1 MDVRGPFDL
10 ESNELLVWEIEKL
23 QGLRF
28 SHRGD
33 IFFHHPALKLPVRGE
48 NTDCVSVPSGAK
60 ELEVDADEEPTAAK
74 EQRLIHQPVEG
85 VTFDAQLR
93 TKIAYKIAYNGERAN
108 GHGKKVDD
116 EQCPSR
122 ESQLFGVAD
131 PVSEGSIA
139 SGEFQQ
145 LGEGEG
151 DGDEHERLAD
161 RFSLL
166 REILEQITQES
177 GVALVALEVRPQPP
191 VPRCS
196 YLMIEHEKSRCYL
209 LARFKLQNGDQRYLL
224 EIDTS
229 DNRKTMSTRIMGF
242 KAGVKAG
249 KCIDRILRETVKS
262 SLRWPGTMAK
272 YCEPLHS
279 VHHPKESSSGANH
292 ARVFDWKQRI
302 RAALG

>member
-48 NTDCVSVPSGAK
+48 NTGCVSVPSGAK

-85 VTFDAQLR
+85 VTFDAQLH
-93 TKIAYKIAYNGERAN
+93 TKIAQRERAS

-131 PVSEGSIA
+131 PVSEGKRQRQENSNNWVRERVMGTSMNGLQIA
-139 SGEFQQ
+139 S
-145 LGEGEG
+145 
-151 DGDEHERLAD
+151 
-161 RFSLL
+161 
-166 REILEQITQES
+166 
-177 GVALVALEVRPQPP
+177 
-191 VPRCS
+191 RCS
-196 YLMIEHEKSRCYL
+196 ERFLNKSP
-209 LARFKLQNGDQRYLL
+209 KSL
-224 EIDTS
+224 E
-229 DNRKTMSTRIMGF
+229 
-242 KAGVKAG
+242 
-249 KCIDRILRETVKS
+249 
-262 SLRWPGTMAK
+262 LRW
-272 YCEPLHS
+272 
-279 VHHPKESSSGANH
+279 
-292 ARVFDWKQRI
+292 
-302 RAALG
+302 

>member
-1 MDVRGPFDL
+1 MARRSTT
-10 ESNELLVWEIEKL
+10 SN
-23 QGLRF
+23 
-28 SHRGD
+28 
-33 IFFHHPALKLPVRGE
+33 A
-48 NTDCVSVPSGAK
+48 
-60 ELEVDADEEPTAAK
+60 
-74 EQRLIHQPVEG
+74 
-85 VTFDAQLR
+85 
-93 TKIAYKIAYNGERAN
+93 RA
-108 GHGKKVDD
+108 
-116 EQCPSR
+116 

-262 SLRWPGTMAK
+262 SLRWRAPWRSTVSLCTLRITRKKAHLGPTMPGCSTG
-272 YCEPLHS
+272 
-279 VHHPKESSSGANH
+279 SSGYT
-292 ARVFDWKQRI
+292 R
-302 RAALG
+302 L